1 MKLKLPPHLA
11 ELNPHLVAGTG
22 KAAPLKVGDGYRSDL
37 ERRAAREW
45 VPGQQPATW
54 LYEPLTFHLVGY
66 KYTPDFLL
74 VAESG
79 NVSIVEV
86 KGWNK
91 NLRADRMKF
100 NAAAETHRWARWCWL
115 TWHPESGWNEDWHD

>member
-11 ELNPHLVAGTG
+11 ELNPHLVAGPG
-22 KAAPLKVGDGYRSDL
+22 KAAPVKIGDGYRSHL
-37 ERRAAREW
+37 ERRIAHEW
-45 VPGQQPATW
+45 VPAQQPLW
-54 LYEPLTFHLVGY
+54 WFYEPFTLHLDGF

-74 VAESG
+74 VRPNELW
-79 NVSIVEV
+79 IVEG

-100 NAAAETHRWARWCWL
+100 NAAAETHRWARFCWL
-115 TWHPESGWNEDWHD
+115 TWHPETGWTEDWHD